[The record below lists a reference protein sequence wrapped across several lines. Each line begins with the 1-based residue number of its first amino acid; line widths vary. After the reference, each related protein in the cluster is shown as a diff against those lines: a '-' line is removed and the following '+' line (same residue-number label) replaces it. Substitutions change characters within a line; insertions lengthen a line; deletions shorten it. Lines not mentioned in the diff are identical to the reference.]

1 MYVLMWSYSASSLL
15 RVLVTG
21 ILAYVL
27 LVGFLRLSG
36 KRTLSQLNAFDF
48 VVTVAFGS
56 TLASTIL
63 NKDIGIVEGLTALF
77 LLIALQFIVARLSA
91 VSPWFKGFVK
101 SRPHLLF
108 YQDRY
113 LEEAMKQE
121 RVNKDEILQ
130 AARSQGIAC
139 MEQVEGVV
147 LETNGNMSVLTKGE
161 PGENSTL
168 QNLDVP

>member
-1 MYVLMWSYSASSLL
+1 MWSFSASSLL

-21 ILAYVL
+21 ILAYML

-63 NKDIGIVEGLTALF
+63 NKDIGIVEGVAALF
-77 LLIALQFIVARLSA
+77 LLITLQFIVARLSA
-91 VSPWFKGFVK
+91 FSPGFKGVVK
-101 SRPHLLF
+101 SRPRLLF
-108 YQDRY
+108 YQNRY
-113 LEEAMKQE
+113 IEEAMRQE
-121 RVNKDEILQ
+121 RVIKDEILQ
-130 AARSQGIAC
+130 AARSQGISS
-139 MEQVEGVV
+139 MEQVDAVV
-147 LETNGNMSVLTKGE
+147 LETNGNMSILMKAE

-168 QNLDVP
+168 QNVNMP